1 MKKLIKILLILIAVI
16 LVIKPVYSYFNFS
29 FSNESIFKTK
39 KYNFILNGNGGVYA
53 NLDKVVVKNNKV
65 ILPEPIRKGYTF
77 LNYDVDNNIENINS
91 KEIYANWNINI
102 YNINYELNGGHL
114 SNRRDDYTVE
124 DTFNLEIPYKDG
136 STFIGWTGSNGD
148 VPNSNV
154 QILKGTTGNL
164 NYVAN
169 WNTQK
174 YTIDVNPIIQ
184 NNLHSSGL
192 DGFTFSIWLNDILVA
207 DHVIDYYNTEIEYG
221 TKLKIYV
228 YDRDG
233 YSIRSFRENT
243 YVINSNLDIRPE
255 WYDDISPT
263 ITSFSVTNLG
273 YYDPKYGAL
282 KGWNIRVYINGYD
295 NGTGINKY
303 QTWLKP
309 YGSGL
314 GAARKDGNDRTLKN
328 VLYLEEDSGRTFC
341 AYAIDNAGNEA
352 EMCET
357 IKV

>member
-1 MKKLIKILLILIAVI
+1 MKKIINILLILIATI
-16 LVIKPVYSYFNFS
+16 LVINTTYSYFNSS
-29 FSNESIFKTK
+29 FNNESIFKTK

-65 ILPEPIRKGYTF
+65 ILPKPIRKGYTF
-77 LNYDVDNNIENINS
+77 LNYDVDNNIDNINN
-91 KEIYANWNINI
+91 KELYANWNINV
-102 YNINYELNGGHL
+102 YNINYQLNGGYL
-114 SNRRDDYTVE
+114 SNKKESYTVE
-124 DTFNLEIPYKDG
+124 EAFNLDIPYKDG
-136 STFIGWTGSNGD
+136 STFVGWTGSNGTIPSD
-148 VPNSNV
+148 NV
-154 QILKGTTGNL
+154 YVSKETTGDL
-164 NYVAN
+164 NYIAN
-169 WNTQK
+169 WDTQK
-174 YTIDVNPIIQ
+174 FSVDVNSIIQ
-184 NNLHSSGL
+184 NNLYSSGV
-192 DGFTFSIWLNDILVA
+192 DGFTFSIWLNDNLVA
-207 DHVIDYYNTEIEYG
+207 DHVIDYYNIEIEYG

-233 YSIRSFRENT
+233 YSVKSFRENT
-243 YVINSNLDIRPE
+243 YVVNSNLDIRPE

-273 YYDPKYGAL
+273 YYDSKYGDL

-295 NGTGINKY
+295 NGTGIYKY

-309 YGSGL
+309 YGSGT

-328 VLYLEEDSGRTFC
+328 VLYLEEESGRTFC